1 MKHEITNLAASVNQ
15 RLLNLRDLRKE
26 DFQIIPPAKSVTEK
40 KRFDLYWPPGGP
52 WRSQEKDNDG

>member
-26 DFQIIPPAKSVTEK
+26 DFQIIPPAKSAAEK
-40 KRFDLYWPPGGP
+40 KRFDLYCGP
-52 WRSQEKDNDG
+52 WRPQEKDHDG